1 MHYSLG
7 RHITGVGLRDS
18 LSYSGDKLH
27 SSEHYPFVKG
37 NLERAFLIS
46 RKKKC
51 QKLSISTGR
60 RREEQ
65 TSQKPGMRPTDRQ
78 LSGPLQ
84 DLCTW
89 LYEGQTLFVATPET
103 ERDSFHVFN
112 IHGRFPMKMQKKQ

>member
-1 MHYSLG
+1 MLFSFQG
-7 RHITGVGLRDS
+7 
-18 LSYSGDKLH
+18 
-27 SSEHYPFVKG
+27 
-37 NLERAFLIS
+37 
-46 RKKKC
+46 KKNAKNYLF
-51 QKLSISTGR
+51 QLGR

-89 LYEGQTLFVATPET
+89 LYEGQTLFVATPVT